1 MKVCWKTRC
10 LMGTKGCWWPRE
22 VSAGCWNA
30 KWKPNSHYFT
40 ALIGWVVK
48 CTGLKVRQQI
58 VLPAIITW
66 GSVVLVLFSSSVRE
80 PRTCTLKSH
89 WRNDRIT
96 WGAAFRE
103 SWKIHKKRKQTKD
116 YSSEMEQWNKKAI
129 PAEWIIGGQRDGWMV
144 SAKGPCVQWD
154 WEKPNREET
163 GSTFPGRRQAWER
176 RGSHMYVRVETPKR
190 KRPEVSCFASWI
202 QWIQILTVIVS
213 VGKRMK
219 NQLNTGE
226 KASI

>member
-30 KWKPNSHYFT
+30 KWKPNPHYFT
-40 ALIGWVVK
+40 ALIGWLIK

-80 PRTCTLKSH
+80 PRTRTLKSH

-116 YSSEMEQWNKKAI
+116 YSSEMEQWNKQQVLRLWRDI
-129 PAEWIIGGQRDGWMV
+129 SPYRYINII
-144 SAKGPCVQWD
+144 
-154 WEKPNREET
+154 
-163 GSTFPGRRQAWER
+163 
-176 RGSHMYVRVETPKR
+176 R
-190 KRPEVSCFASWI
+190 KRFANSWI
-202 QWIQILTVIVS
+202 WGYKRGIRETLRYLSSCKEGGATNLVRMWEILV
-213 VGKRMK
+213 
-219 NQLNTGE
+219 
-226 KASI
+226 